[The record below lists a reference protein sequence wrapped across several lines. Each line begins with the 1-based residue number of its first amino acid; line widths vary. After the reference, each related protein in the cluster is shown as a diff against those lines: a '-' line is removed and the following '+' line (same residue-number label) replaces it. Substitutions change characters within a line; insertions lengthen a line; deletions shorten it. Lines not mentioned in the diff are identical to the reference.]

1 MAITSRKITTY
12 ADNIVD
18 LADRP
23 NEDGI
28 SADQLKAIF
37 DGRGDKEIK
46 DSINGIVDDLVATTD
61 GASGA
66 DQIGSTAL
74 KVGGAETVQSQ
85 LEETLANVEAHKA
98 NTTNP
103 HVVTKLQVGL
113 GNADDTSDINKPVST
128 AHQAAL
134 NLKAD
139 LASPTFT
146 GVPKAPTAITG
157 DNSDQ
162 IATNKFVLANMASAG
177 LADMSKTMYDPNS
190 KLSDAFNTDNH
201 SGGLTNT
208 VFTIA
213 DKQKLDTPA
222 ISDAVDIVY
231 DNVASGLT
239 SIEVQGAVDELSE
252 RTQEACIVT
261 VSTDDVQAVN
271 GQIITLTNVSEA
283 TTKTYTLGVGE
294 TSHTF
299 RVVQNQT
306 YKISVDTKADYFAP
320 NGDTEFIASPGNV
333 RAVSRQYVKVKRYG
347 FKRARATTDPNTK
360 ITYLYD
366 AVGLTPAYTNL
377 TTNAFEAGG
386 WGTII
391 NELTRPVMKK
401 TAGVIDYELSRS
413 DFTKKVD
420 GITGSDVANTSYAGD
435 CFIEFRKYI
444 WVYRYNDATYD
455 YVIFCNGKYDTNYKS
470 YATTD
475 KDGIVRDSFLY
486 GAFGGSNIS
495 SKLRSLGTGGY
506 LVSQTRNVEVSYA
519 EANGS
524 YYDTIYKSAWDFIC
538 DWLTLI
544 GKTDD
549 GQGKFGKGRA
559 DTTSASACGTTKD
572 KPMFYGGGNN
582 INVKIFGIEDFYGN
596 VWQGMR
602 GMILDGANGIKT
614 KMVPPYN
621 FDGAGYVATGVKPSG
636 TTGGYVSVA
645 VVDDNGY
652 VPSVASGS
660 QSTHFCDGL
669 WYNNGIVAYAM
680 VGGSWDYAFLVG
692 PRSVI
697 LNVLAS
703 DTNAY
708 FGSRLSFVGPGL

>member
-1 MAITSRKITTY
+1 MAIISRKITTY
-12 ADNIVD
+12 TQNVKD
-18 LADRP
+18 LADVP
-23 NEDGI
+23 QLT
-28 SADQLKAIF
+28 AAQLKAVF
-37 DGRGDKEIK
+37 DGRGDNEIK
-46 DSINGIVDDLVATTD
+46 NSINGIIDDLTSIVD
-61 GASGA
+61 GTSGA
-66 DQIGSTAL
+66 DQIGATPL
-74 KVGGAETVQSQ
+74 KLGGAETVQGQS
-85 LEETLANVEAHKA
+85 EETLLNLETHKGKKD
-98 NTTNP
+98 NP
-103 HVVTKLQVGL
+103 HEVTKLQVGL
-113 GNADDTSDINKPVST
+113 PNVDNTSDIDKPVST
-128 AHQAAL
+128 AQGVAL
-134 NLKAD
+134 GLKAD
-139 LASPTFT
+139 KESPTFT

-320 NGDTEFIASPGNV
+320 SGDTEFIASPGNM

-401 TAGVIDYELSRS
+401 TVGGIDYELSRS

-455 YVIFCNGKYDTNYKS
+455 YVIFCNGKYDANYKS

-602 GMILDGANGIKT
+602 GMILDGANGIKV
-614 KMVPPYN
+614 KMTPPYN
-621 FDGAGYVATGVKPSG
+621 FDGTGYVATGVKPSG

-669 WYNNGIVAYAM
+669 YYNNGQVDYAL
-680 VGGSWDYAFLVG
+680 VGGNWSDAFLVG
-692 PRSVI
+692 PRYVNLS
-697 LNVLAS
+697 VLAS
-703 DTNAY
+703 GTGANV
-708 FGSRLSFVGPGL
+708 GSRLSFVGPGL